1 MTYKMYMMDFQSA
14 HFGSG
19 KLDTA
24 SLTFSADRLFSALVL
39 EAIKADKLDDFLEL
53 ANRESFVLS
62 DAFPYKGEAFLPKPI
77 GYPSLDKLPQDLDVQ
92 EMRQQAKKSKKLNY
106 ISLSDFENFLNG
118 HSLEAKVCAK
128 SSLVTKNQPLK
139 EGGLFQVGTKTYAKD
154 SKLYVIAEQS
164 QLFDLLMTGLQYSG
178 IGGKRSSGY
187 GHFDSEIH
195 DLPSDLARKLTQSLD
210 REVMLLTSA
219 LPVDD
224 ELEAAMAG
232 SKYLLTKSSGFAFST
247 SEASNYRKQDL
258 YKFKVGSTFSET
270 FRGQI
275 VDVRPKGFPHPVL
288 NFAKPL
294 FYKLEV

>member
-19 KLDTA
+19 KLDTG

-53 ANRESFVLS
+53 ANRKSFVLS
-62 DAFPYKGEAFLPKPI
+62 DAFPFKGDPFLPKPI
-77 GYPSLDKLPQDLDVQ
+77 GYPSPDKLPQDLDVQ

-106 ISLSDFENFLNG
+106 VSLSDFENFLNG
-118 HSLEAKVCAK
+118 HSLEAKVFAK

-139 EGGLFQVGTKTYAKD
+139 EGGLFQVGTKTYEKD
-154 SKLYVIAEQS
+154 GKLYVIAEQS

-187 GHFDSEIH
+187 GRFDLEIH
-195 DLPSDLARKLTQSLD
+195 DLPSDLARKLTQSFD
-210 REVMLLTSA
+210 RGVM
-219 LPVDD
+219 D
-224 ELEAAMAG
+224 EDLEAAMTE
-232 SKYLLTKSSGFAFST
+232 SHYLLSKSSGFAFST
-247 SEASNYRKQDL
+247 NEASNYRKQDL
-258 YKFKVGSTFSET
+258 YKFKAGSTFSET